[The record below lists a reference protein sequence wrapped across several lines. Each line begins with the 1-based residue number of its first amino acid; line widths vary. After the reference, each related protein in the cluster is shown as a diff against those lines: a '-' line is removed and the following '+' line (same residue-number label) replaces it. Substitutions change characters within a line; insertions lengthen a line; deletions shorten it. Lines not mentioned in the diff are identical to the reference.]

1 MIRVNELMRCG
12 YEAAVL
18 LTARK
23 KSKVK
28 QRQDLRNGQSVP
40 CQSVCVYV
48 CMLLDSVIIVNKR

>member
-1 MIRVNELMRCG
+1 MLLVIRVNELMRYG

-40 CQSVCVYV
+40 SQSVCVCMCV
-48 CMLLDSVIIVNKR
+48 CSWIQ